1 MRRTT
6 RSSQSGRV
14 VKKPQECRAHLKG
27 RCTMGEGCYETHETP
42 ESTITCCATTNFT
55 QCRALVGKCPYK
67 RHTEGSA
74 E

>member
-42 ESTITCCATTNFT
+42 ESTITCCAYIPKEDPRDT
-55 QCRALVGKCPYK
+55 RRIL
-67 RHTEGSA
+67 RSE
-74 E
+74 